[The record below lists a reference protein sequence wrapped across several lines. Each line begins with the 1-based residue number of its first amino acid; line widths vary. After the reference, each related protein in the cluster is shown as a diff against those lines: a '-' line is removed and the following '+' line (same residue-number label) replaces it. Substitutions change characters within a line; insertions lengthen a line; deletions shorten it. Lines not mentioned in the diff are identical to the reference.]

1 MVAGSESTLKRKVNE
16 PGGGIE
22 VSQNATFDVVVIG
35 GGQSALTV
43 AYFLKRS
50 GLSYV
55 LLDAGAAPGGAWRHG
70 WDSLRLFSPSAW
82 SSIAGWPMPAVPD
95 GTPGRDDVVDYL
107 TQYERRYDFPVI
119 RSTRVTRV
127 ERVDGGLRVVSGDR
141 YWNAKA
147 VISATGTWS
156 RPVIPT
162 YPGQALFEGQQIHS
176 AHYIGPGALEGKTVL
191 VVGGGNSGAQI
202 YAEISKVA
210 EATWVTQEAPAYLPD
225 EVDGRVLF
233 ERATARLK
241 AQQEGLEPQQPV
253 GGLGDIVMVPSVKEA
268 RERGALNAVR
278 PFTHFTSTGVVWPSG
293 SETKVDAV
301 IWCTGFSPALDH
313 LISLGVVGP
322 DGRVIVT
329 ENRSVDLPN
338 LWLVGY
344 GDWTGLASATLIG
357 VTRTARDVVK
367 HVQRYLA
374 GVA

>member
-1 MVAGSESTLKRKVNE
+1 MVN
-16 PGGGIE
+16 
-22 VSQNATFDVVVIG
+22 QNSKLDVVVIG

-50 GLSYV
+50 GHSYV
-55 LLDAGAAPGGAWRHG
+55 LLDAESAPGGAWRHG

-82 SSIAGWPMPAVPD
+82 SSIAGWPMPAVSE
-95 GTPGRDDVVDYL
+95 GTPGRDDVIDYL
-107 TQYERRYDFPVI
+107 TQYERRYDFPIV

-127 ERVDGGLRVVSGDR
+127 EKTEDGLRVISGDR
-141 YWNAKA
+141 RWDAKA

-156 RPVIPT
+156 RPFTPSS
-162 YPGQALFEGQQIHS
+162 PGQELFVGQQLHS
-176 AHYIGPGALEGKTVL
+176 AHYVGPNEFEGKTVL

-202 YAEISKVA
+202 YAEVSKVA
-210 EATWVTQEAPAYLPD
+210 QATWVTQDAPKFLPD

-241 AQQEGLEPQQPV
+241 AQQDGMEPQQPV

-268 RERGALNAVR
+268 RERGVLNTVR

-293 SETKVDAV
+293 AETKIDAV

-313 LISLGVVGP
+313 LSNLGIVGD
-322 DGRVIVT
+322 DGKVAVN
-329 ENRSVDLPN
+329 ENRSVASPN

-357 VTRTARDVVK
+357 VTRTARDVVNQ
-367 HVQRYLA
+367 VQSYLTSES
-374 GVA
+374 

>member
-1 MVAGSESTLKRKVNE
+1 MRADG
-16 PGGGIE
+16 PGGM
-22 VSQNATFDVVVIG
+22 VVNQNPILDVVVIG

-50 GLSYV
+50 GLSFV
-55 LLDAGAAPGGAWRHG
+55 LLDAEAAPGGAWQHG

-82 SSIAGWPMPAVPD
+82 SSIAGWQMPTVSEE
-95 GTPGRDDVVDYL
+95 TPSRDDVIRYL
-107 TQYERRYDFPVI
+107 TQYERRYEFPII
-119 RSTRVTRV
+119 RNTRVTRV
-127 ERVDGGLRVVSGDR
+127 EKTEGGLRIVSGDH
-141 YWNAKA
+141 YWNARA

-156 RPVIPT
+156 SPFFPT
-162 YPGQALFEGQQIHS
+162 YPGREVFQGQQIHS
-176 AHYIGPGALEGKTVL
+176 AQYVGPSEFEGKTVL

-202 YAEISKVA
+202 YAEVSQVA
-210 EATWVTQEAPAYLPD
+210 QAIWVTQEAPKYLPD
-225 EVDGRVLF
+225 DVDGRALF

-241 AQQEGLEPQQPV
+241 AQQEGLDTQQLA
-253 GGLGDIVMVPSVKEA
+253 GGLGDIVVVPQVLEA
-268 RERGALNAVR
+268 RERGVLNAVR

-293 SETKVDAV
+293 TETKVDTL

-313 LISLGVVGP
+313 LSNLGIVGH
-322 DGRVIVT
+322 DGKVAVD

-367 HVQRYLA
+367 QVQSFLA
-374 GVA
+374 SAA

>member
-1 MVAGSESTLKRKVNE
+1 MG
-16 PGGGIE
+16 
-22 VSQNATFDVVVIG
+22 QNSKLDVVVIG

-55 LLDAGAAPGGAWRHG
+55 LLDAESAPGGAWRHG

-82 SSIAGWPMPAVPD
+82 SSIAGWPMPAVSEE
-95 GTPGRDDVVDYL
+95 TPHRDDVIDYL
-107 TQYERRYDFPVI
+107 TLYERRYDFPII

-127 ERVDGGLRVVSGDR
+127 EKIEEGLRVVSGDR
-141 YWNAKA
+141 NWDAKA

-156 RPVIPT
+156 SPVIPT
-162 YPGQALFEGQQIHS
+162 YPGQELFEGQQIHS
-176 AHYIGPGALEGKTVL
+176 AHYIGPNEFEGKTVL

-202 YAEISKVA
+202 YAEVSTVA
-210 EATWVTQEAPAYLPD
+210 HATWVTQQAPKYLPD

-241 AQQEGLEPQQPV
+241 VQQSGMEPQQPV
-253 GGLGDIVMVPSVKEA
+253 GGLGDIVMVPSVKKA
-268 RERGALNAVR
+268 RERGVLYTVR

-293 SETKVDAV
+293 AETKIDAV

-313 LISLGVVGP
+313 LSNLGIVGE
-322 DGRVIVT
+322 DGKVAVNQ
-329 ENRSVDLPN
+329 NRSVASPN

-357 VTRTARDVVK
+357 VTRTARDVVNQ
-367 HVQRYLA
+367 VQSDLTSEA
-374 GVA
+374 